1 MVGQT
6 ISHYRIIEKLGGGGM
21 GVVYK
26 AQDTR
31 LDRFVA
37 LKFLP
42 EDLAKDPQALSRF
55 RREAKAS
62 SALNHPNICTIHD
75 IGEEHGQTFIA
86 MECLEGQT
94 LKHLIAGRPV
104 ETGRLLDL
112 AIEIADAMDVAH
124 AEGIVHRDIKP
135 ANIFVTKRGH
145 AKILDF
151 GLAKVTI
158 RQASAPDTLATL
170 DVDSEQLTS
179 PGSTVGTMAYMSPEQ
194 VRGRELD
201 ARSDLFSFGAV
212 LYEMATGALPF
223 RGETSGVILEAIMN
237 RLPQQPARFNP
248 DVPAELERI
257 IGKALEKDRDL
268 RYQTASELRS
278 DLKRLRRDLESGR
291 IASGSGVAFGSE
303 HNILSAAVAQSS
315 SARSSSAAS
324 ASQSAVSPHTS
335 GGAVLIDVASR
346 NKAKLFPFAVVAL
359 AVLIAAGYGL
369 CHFVSSRR
377 VPAVPVNITKISSW
391 NKTMDNSA
399 LSPDG
404 RTMAFTSPVD
414 GYDQVFVMLTSGGE
428 PLQLTKD
435 ESNKV
440 VCGFSSDGTEIY
452 FAQTL
457 GEYEIWSIPTLGGNA
472 KHLASGSFVVS
483 SPDGQ
488 TLFVEK
494 DDGRIVRTP
503 RAGGMEEPVYTLPLA
518 GSLRMYP
525 DGQHLLVCTPPSNG
539 LIIERLDIP
548 GKKLEKIAD
557 IPDAVSYPNWANAG
571 LSVYLSRRVNG
582 IINIWEFSLT
592 DHAFRQITN
601 GTGPDLNATADP
613 NGKGVYFVSGRKA
626 GTLTLYRFASKQFSD
641 VVTENVYQPEFSND
655 SRLVAYL
662 TSPEPGQTEMWVI
675 DLATNKRVRL
685 ASGSSHLETLG
696 FSNDNQRYAY
706 ADGSR
711 HDAPNREVQLF
722 LIDTDGTHQ
731 QQLKWS
737 GEWVGFVTWEPGDQS
752 MIIGGQDK
760 DGHTA
765 KNWRMFLNGA
775 PPVVLSENCGVAVDM
790 SPDRKFLIGTVLWGD
805 NPGIY
810 QYSLAD
816 KQCRKYKSGI
826 TTYLTMFAKDGK
838 SFLYSLAS
846 HGETTIWRQ
855 PWQNGEA
862 IGAPIPAFKLPF
874 ALREDY
880 GGNAYSL
887 APDLS
892 SVVFAR
898 PGGYDDLYFI
908 SQK

>member
-1 MVGQT
+1 
-6 ISHYRIIEKLGGGGM
+6 
-21 GVVYK
+21 
-26 AQDTR
+26 
-31 LDRFVA
+31 
-37 LKFLP
+37 
-42 EDLAKDPQALSRF
+42 
-55 RREAKAS
+55 
-62 SALNHPNICTIHD
+62 
-75 IGEEHGQTFIA
+75 
-86 MECLEGQT
+86 
-94 LKHLIAGRPV
+94 
-104 ETGRLLDL
+104 
-112 AIEIADAMDVAH
+112 MDVAH

-170 DVDSEQLTS
+170 DVESEHLTS

-237 RLPQQPARFNP
+237 RRPQPPARFNP

-268 RYQTASELRS
+268 RYQNAGELRS

-303 HNILSAAVAQSS
+303 SDISFSAMAQSS
-315 SARSSSAAS
+315 SARSLSAAS

-346 NKAKLFPFAVVAL
+346 NKAKLFLFTAVAL
-359 AVLIAAGYGL
+359 ALFIAAGYGL
-369 CHFVSSRR
+369 YHFVSSRR
-377 VPAVPVNITKISSW
+377 APAVPVNITKISSW
-391 NKTMDNSA
+391 NKTMDDSA

-440 VCGFSSDGTEIY
+440 VRGFSSDGTEIY
-452 FAQTL
+452 FARTL
-457 GEYEIWSIPTLGGNA
+457 GEYETWSIPTLGGNA

-525 DGQHLLVCTPPSNG
+525 DGQHLLVCTPPLNG
-539 LIIERLDIP
+539 ITIERLDIP

-557 IPDAVSYPNWANAG
+557 VTDAVSYPNWANAG

-601 GTGPDLNATADP
+601 GTGPDLNASADP

-696 FSNDNQRYAY
+696 FSNDNKRYVY

-711 HDAPNREVQLF
+711 HDTPNSEVQLF

-737 GEWVGFVTWEPGDQS
+737 GEWVGFVIWEPGDQS

-765 KNWRMFLNGA
+765 KNWRIFLNGA
-775 PPVVLSENCGVAVDM
+775 PPVVLSENCGAAVDI
-790 SPDRKFLIGTVLWGD
+790 SPDHKFLIGTVLWGD

-816 KQCRKYKSGI
+816 KKCRKYKSGI

>member
-94 LKHLIAGRPV
+94 LKHLIAGRPL
-104 ETGRLLDL
+104 ETERLLDL

-170 DVDSEQLTS
+170 DVDSEHLTS

-268 RYQTASELRS
+268 RYQNAGELRS

-291 IASGSGVAFGSE
+291 IASGSGMAFGSE
-303 HNILSAAVAQSS
+303 PDISSAAAAQSA

-324 ASQSAVSPHTS
+324 ASPSAASPHTS

-346 NKAKLFPFAVVAL
+346 NKAKLFPFTVVAL
-359 AVLIAAGYGL
+359 AVFIAAGYGL
-369 CHFVSSRR
+369 YHFVSSRPA
-377 VPAVPVNITKISSW
+377 PAVPANITKISSW

-435 ESNKV
+435 DSNKV
-440 VCGFSSDGTEIY
+440 VRGFSSDGTEIY

-503 RAGGMEEPVYTLPLA
+503 RAGGTEEPVYTLPLA

-539 LIIERLDIP
+539 LTIERLDIL

-592 DHAFRQITN
+592 DHAFRQVTN
-601 GTGPDLNATADP
+601 GTGPDLNASADP

-696 FSNDNQRYAY
+696 FSNDNKRYLY

-711 HDAPNREVQLF
+711 HDALNGEVQLF

-737 GEWVGFVTWEPGDQS
+737 GEWVGFVIWEPGDQS

-760 DGHTA
+760 DSHAA
-765 KNWRMFLNGA
+765 KNWRIFLNGA
-775 PPVVLSENCGVAVDM
+775 PPVVLSENCGAAVDI
-790 SPDRKFLIGTVLWGD
+790 SPNRRFLIGTVLWGD

-816 KQCRKYKSGI
+816 KKCTKYKSGI

-898 PGGYDDLYFI
+898 PGGYDDLYLI